1 MIKLQFLYE
10 KDLKNKF
17 WEFYR
22 NRKSIVKYQF
32 ESDARDGGIDLLTI
46 EKYQN
51 EYQIC
56 AFEFKLSDI
65 KKALA
70 QAEAN
75 LPFVSKS
82 FIVIPAEKEQLI
94 QDKYLSYLKEKH
106 YIGVIGVEQGEFYT
120 DENNIYVL
128 FGIEEPYALTYKNP
142 PDGILWSDIFKIQ
155 NEIKIPLIDFITF
168 HVYKK

>member
-1 MIKLQFLYE
+1 MIVLQFLYE

-17 WEFYR
+17 WEFYK
-22 NRKSIVKYQF
+22 NRKSIVKHQF

-46 EKYQN
+46 EKYQD

-106 YIGVIGVEQGEFYT
+106 YIGVIGVEQGGRWRM
-120 DENNIYVL
+120 IYQPLQQRKVL
-128 FGIEEPYALTYKNP
+128 MNQQ
-142 PDGILWSDIFKIQ
+142 ILKFVMKG
-155 NEIKIPLIDFITF
+155 
-168 HVYKK
+168 Y